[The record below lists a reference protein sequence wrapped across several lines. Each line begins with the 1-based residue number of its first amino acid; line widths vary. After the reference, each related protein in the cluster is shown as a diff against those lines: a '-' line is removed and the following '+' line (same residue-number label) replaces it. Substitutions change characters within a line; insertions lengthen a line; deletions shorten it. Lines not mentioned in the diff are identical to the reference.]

1 MKVKLPHNFCH
12 CKPAFNALCLIAIV
26 TVAILPGCKKIDL
39 PNKHRAVDIQLI
51 AEGFVSPIQLV
62 SVPGSQNLYVVDQIG
77 KIWRID
83 NDGNKGSTP
92 FMDISSRLVTL
103 NPAFDER
110 GLLGLAFHPDYR
122 NNCRFYVYYQL
133 PPRAGGPAPGVPWNN
148 LSRVSE
154 FTANC
159 EQRVAD
165 LSTEKVLLEWDDPQF
180 NHNGG
185 TLAFGHD
192 GYLYISIGDGGG
204 ANDTAVGHVEDWYAA
219 NRGGN
224 GQDNEA
230 NLFGNILRID
240 VNSGSPYGI
249 PVDNPFV
256 NKAGRDEIYAF
267 GFRNPYRFSF
277 DMGGSHQL
285 IAGDA
290 GQLLWEEIS
299 VVTRGGNY
307 GWNVKEGRHCFNAA
321 NALQVL
327 PACPTV
333 DNLGN
338 PLIDPVI
345 ELNNWQNPAGGKAT
359 TVIGGHVYRG
369 HSIHGW
375 HGKYIFG
382 TFSQTPTTPNG
393 ELYAATPAGH
403 SWPYEEVS
411 LKSHPDDIGYYLRGF
426 GQDNK
431 GEIYLTV
438 SSMLGP
444 QGNTGKVYKLVEVSA
459 KHEMGNGNGTDTTS
473 GNNGNTGY

>member
-1 MKVKLPHNFCH
+1 MKVKLPD
-12 CKPAFNALCLIAIV
+12 KPSGFMSAFAVSFFMVSISMLII
-26 TVAILPGCKKIDL
+26 PGCKKIDV
-39 PNKHRAVDIQLI
+39 PKKNRAVDIKLI
-51 AEGFVSPIQLV
+51 ADGFVSPIQLV
-62 SVPGSQNLYVVDQIG
+62 SVRGSQNLYVVDQIG

-83 NDGNKGSTP
+83 NDGNKVSTP
-92 FMDISSRLVTL
+92 FMDISSRLVPL

-148 LSRVSE
+148 LSRISE
-154 FTANC
+154 FRANC
-159 EQRVAD
+159 DEKRAD
-165 LSTEKVLLEWDDPQF
+165 LSTERVLLEWDDPQF

-185 TLAFGHD
+185 TLAFGPD

-204 ANDTAVGHVEDWYAA
+204 ANDTAVGHVEDWYPV

-240 VNSGSPYGI
+240 VNAGEPYGI
-249 PVDNPFV
+249 PADNPFV
-256 NKAGRDEIYAF
+256 NQAGRDEIYAF

-277 DMGGSHQL
+277 DMGAGHRL

-299 VVTRGGNY
+299 VVRKGGNY

-327 PACPTV
+327 PSCPTL

-345 ELNNWQNPAGGKAT
+345 ELNNWQNPAGGRAT

-393 ELYAATPAGH
+393 ELFAATPAGS

-411 LKSHPDDIGYYLRGF
+411 LKSHPGDIGYYLRGF
-426 GQDNK
+426 GQDNE

-444 QGNTGKVYKLVEVSA
+444 SGNTGKLYKIVQVRG
-459 KHEMGNGNGTDTTS
+459 KDDYGNDDDDGT
-473 GNNGNTGY
+473 NNGNDTTGY